1 MRFNEFKI
9 VNEKLGPSGAEPG
22 APRTKD
28 KLGSFTVDVPKG
40 RRGTEVADVQK
51 SLIALGYPL
60 PKHGVDGI
68 RGPETVDAVKK
79 FQTDNGLT
87 VDGDP
92 GPATVAKLNDVLKS
106 KPDVASKLTKSTPAD
121 VKAAPST
128 ANIDTSTIQDPDFNK
143 KLEKIASAL
152 GVNSKDLIAIMKME
166 SGVNPA
172 AVNSMSG
179 ATGLIQFMPKTA
191 ANLGTSTDALKNM
204 SAVEQLDYVYK
215 YFKMVGVKPGMELGD
230 LYMAVF
236 MPKYVGADDN
246 TVLGQNGAAGF
257 SGKVYAQNKGLDK
270 NKDGTITVADVKS
283 SVQRFA

>member
-9 VNEKLGPSGAEPG
+9 VNEKLGPATAQPG
-22 APRTKD
+22 APSTKD
-28 KLGSFTVDVPKG
+28 KLGSFVIDVPKG
-40 RRGTEVADVQK
+40 RSGIEVADVQK
-51 SLIALGYPL
+51 TLIALGYPL
-60 PKHGVDGI
+60 PKFGVDGI
-68 RGPETVDAVKK
+68 RGPETVAAVKQ
-79 FQTDNGLT
+79 FQQDNALT

-106 KPDVASKLTKSTPAD
+106 KPDVASKLTKSTAAD
-121 VKAAPST
+121 VKAAPS
-128 ANIDTSTIQDPDFNK
+128 AAKVDVSAIQDPDFNK

-152 GVNSKDLIAIMKME
+152 GVNSKHLVAIMKQE

-172 AVNSMSG
+172 AVNKMSG
-179 ATGLIQFMPKTA
+179 ATGLIQFMPATA
-191 ANLGTSTDALKNM
+191 ASLGTTTAELKNM

-215 YFKMVGVKPGMELGD
+215 YFKMVGVKPGMDLGD

-246 TVLGQNGAAGF
+246 TVLGQDGASGF

-270 NKDGTITVADVKS
+270 NKDGAITVADVKS